1 MKESGGCCGWKSI
14 FGRKKKCGPIVELWM
29 KWFLLSLQNQHKV
42 HRFMQPICYE
52 RNENWNVAFKSLQ
65 SILILF
71 SYFRE
76 NKEKEKVKEN
86 KK

>member
-52 RNENWNVAFKSLQ
+52 QNENWNVAFKSLQ
-65 SILILF
+65 SYFDTFFLF
-71 SYFRE
+71 
-76 NKEKEKVKEN
+76 
-86 KK
+86 